1 MPTNLSA
8 GSIDAAEGREGG
20 SYSPLALIM
29 QNRQRHNDIC
39 IGDNLNVKRSC
50 KFIKIWK
57 VSVVLQ
63 KKSRQAFC
71 EVYICLEGN
80 FCFQTALHNCVQLG
94 KSFPDFPEGSVWWD
108 PSKVITNNETI

>member
-8 GSIDAAEGREGG
+8 GSIDAAGGREGG

-50 KFIKIWK
+50 KFMK
-57 VSVVLQ
+57 V
-63 KKSRQAFC
+63 
-71 EVYICLEGN
+71 G
-80 FCFQTALHNCVQLG
+80 
-94 KSFPDFPEGSVWWD
+94 
-108 PSKVITNNETI
+108 

>member
-39 IGDNLNVKRSC
+39 IGDNLNVKRSG
-50 KFIKIWK
+50 KFMKI
-57 VSVVLQ
+57 
-63 KKSRQAFC
+63 
-71 EVYICLEGN
+71 
-80 FCFQTALHNCVQLG
+80 
-94 KSFPDFPEGSVWWD
+94 
-108 PSKVITNNETI
+108 

>member
-50 KFIKIWK
+50 KFIKIWWSFCCFAK
-57 VSVVLQ
+57 
-63 KKSRQAFC
+63 KKSHQAFC

-80 FCFQTALHNCVQLG
+80 FCFQTA
-94 KSFPDFPEGSVWWD
+94 
-108 PSKVITNNETI
+108 